1 MIYIFNYASPFGNIR
16 LTSDGEFLTN
26 ARTEFWQGR
35 ADNKGRCPKGER
47 ETDGSSL
54 PCLQQ
59 AAKWLDIYFGGNIPD
74 FLPPLKLYGSDFQR
88 TVWRLLQDI
97 PYGTLTTYGKIA
109 DTIARSRGCG

>member
-35 ADNKGRCPKGER
+35 ADNKGLCPKGER

-54 PCLQQ
+54 PATGGEMAGHLFRRQYPGFS
-59 AAKWLDIYFGGNIPD
+59 AA
-74 FLPPLKLYGSDFQR
+74 
-88 TVWRLLQDI
+88 
-97 PYGTLTTYGKIA
+97 A
-109 DTIARSRGCG
+109 